1 MTSDTEAQTTPME
14 DDTPIDD
21 SPHVESS
28 AQAARKVHWNLE
40 RGKSI
45 QGAMDARTIHRKDED
60 DLDSKQLSAD
70 RRRARRK
77 HSSSGTKRNR
87 SFGHGQ
93 IDATNELDRMDEH
106 EAREERLRRQRR
118 EETRRREEK
127 REKMEMKRERERER
141 EVAVED
147 SEDSSLSEAGEVG
160 TKMPT
165 SGSKNAGTSFFFISW
180 ILANPTRL

>member
-1 MTSDTEAQTTPME
+1 MASDTEAATTPMD
-14 DDTPIDD
+14 DDTPLDD
-21 SPHVESS
+21 SPLAESS

-45 QGAMDARTIHRKDED
+45 QGAMDARTVHRKDED
-60 DLDSKQLSAD
+60 DADSKQLSAD
-70 RRRARRK
+70 RRRRVKRK
-77 HSSSGTKRNR
+77 HSSHGQKRER
-87 SFGHGQ
+87 SFGHGR

-127 REKMEMKRERERER
+127 REKMERKRERERQH

-165 SGSKNAGTSFFFISW
+165 SGSKNAGTSHHHFIPW
-180 ILANPTRL
+180 KQR